1 MNNYKNVLKNLNK
14 DKVELETQKVELAL
28 VNDSEK
34 TYNKIK
40 SDADALSSS
49 IRRAA
54 NDVDDIANKS
64 KDIVKRIDATD
75 SDVKKLVSS
84 AKDLGIELPPEA
96 KISIRQLQAYRS
108 DLSELQSR
116 ADKAANGL
124 YAMLD

>member
-1 MNNYKNVLKNLNK
+1 MNNLKKVYKHLNK
-14 DKVELETQKVELAL
+14 EELSIQKIELAL
-28 VNDSEK
+28 VDDIEK

-40 SDADALSSS
+40 SDADALSGA

-54 NDVDDIANKS
+54 NEVDDIANKS
-64 KDIVKRIDATD
+64 KAIVKRIDATD

-116 ADKAANGL
+116 ADKSANGL
-124 YAMLD
+124 YAMLG

>member
-1 MNNYKNVLKNLNK
+1 MSREKALKRINEYLAK
-14 DKVELETQKVELAL
+14 QEPKKVELAL
-28 VNDSEK
+28 VDDIEK

-40 SDADALSSS
+40 SDADALSGA

-64 KDIVKRIDATD
+64 KAIIKRIDATD

-84 AKDLGIELPPEA
+84 ANDLGIELPSEA

-124 YAMLD
+124 YAMLG

>member
-1 MNNYKNVLKNLNK
+1 MRNYKNALKHINK
-14 DKVELETQKVELAL
+14 EELSTQKVELAL
-28 VNDSEK
+28 VDDIEK

-40 SDADALSSS
+40 SDADALSGA

-64 KDIVKRIDATD
+64 KAIVKRIDATD

-84 AKDLGIELPPEA
+84 AKDLGIELPAEA

-124 YAMLD
+124 YAMLG

>member
-1 MNNYKNVLKNLNK
+1 MRNYKNALKHINK
-14 DKVELETQKVELAL
+14 EELSTQKIELAL
-28 VNDSEK
+28 VDDIEK

-40 SDADALSSS
+40 SDADALSGA

-64 KDIVKRIDATD
+64 KAIVKRIDATD

-84 AKDLGIELPPEA
+84 AKDLGIELPAEA

-124 YAMLD
+124 YAMLG